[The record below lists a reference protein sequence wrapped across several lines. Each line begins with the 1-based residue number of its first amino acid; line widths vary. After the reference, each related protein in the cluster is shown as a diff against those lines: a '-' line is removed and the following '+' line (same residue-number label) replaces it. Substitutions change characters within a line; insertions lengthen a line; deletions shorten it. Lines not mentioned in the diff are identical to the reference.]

1 MKKWMI
7 GVGVVLV
14 VAAAGSGGYY
24 YWDAQRPL
32 AAAAE
37 ATSVSARATR
47 GDIVLKVSGSGS
59 VAAETKE
66 SVKAGLNGTIEELGF
81 KVGDHVT
88 AGQVLAVFEKEDVSG
103 QIDQKVL
110 SIKKQQLQLEQYEK
124 QYKETAVAEEADP
137 ASLASIQ
144 LNIEVLKLEMAA
156 GEKELA
162 ELREQQAER
171 LEVTAAIDGVVTVSE
186 VAVGDTV
193 QANTILADIVD
204 YNALTFNVQVDE
216 LDMPQITVG
225 QSAEIHLTA
234 FPDKTFEG
242 EILELA
248 KEGSVSGGVA
258 AYEVAIALKEVEGVL
273 AGMSGQADMIIDSRE
288 NVVVV
293 PVDAVVELM
302 GRTYVRVPAEG
313 ASDASSPETGQPPA
327 MPGGE
332 RTGGERWGDAAGAGA
347 GEGAAGSG
355 GESWSGAAGVGA
367 AEGAV
372 GLGGESWSGAA
383 GVGAGEGAVGP
394 GGGRR
399 SAVQGGADGE
409 AVPERRAAGAGGAMG
424 AIPAMPADRQIP
436 QRPSS
441 GPGRAEGEVPMPSGQ
456 ARSQE
461 TTLASSAPGDADGQS
476 APAQAPGAQAP
487 GVGGQTAPD
496 LAGDDRISAMAE
508 RIGLGGQLKE
518 VTVGLSDETYVE
530 IVSGLSEGDTVL
542 VPLPQGT
549 VGTAPSSAGTE
560 MMFPGGMGG
569 SFGNF
574 GGGGFGGGGQG
585 SGGMRGGM
593 PQGGG
598 AR

>member
-1 MKKWMI
+1 MRKWMI
-7 GVGVVLV
+7 GVGVVLVV

-81 KVGDHVT
+81 KAGDHVT

-124 QYKETAVAEEADP
+124 QYKEAAVADEADP

-193 QANTILADIVD
+193 QANTIIADIVD

-216 LDMPQITVG
+216 LDMPRITVG

-313 ASDASSPETGQPPA
+313 ASDASSPETGQPPS

-332 RTGGERWGDAAGAGA
+332 RTGGAAGAGA
-347 GEGAAGSG
+347 GEGAAGP
-355 GESWSGAAGVGA
+355 
-367 AEGAV
+367 
-372 GLGGESWSGAA
+372 GGESWSGAA

-409 AVPERRAAGAGGAMG
+409 AVPERRAAGAGGAMV
-424 AIPAMPADRQIP
+424 AIPAMPADGQIP

-461 TTLASSAPGDADGQS
+461 TTLASSASGDADGQS
-476 APAQAPGAQAP
+476 APAQAPEAQAP

-549 VGTAPSSAGTE
+549 VGTAPSSAGAE

-569 SFGNF
+569 NFGNF

>member
-124 QYKETAVAEEADP
+124 QYKETAVADEADP

-193 QANTILADIVD
+193 QANTIIADIVD

-332 RTGGERWGDAAGAGA
+332 RTGGERWGGAAGAGA
-347 GEGAAGSG
+347 GEGAAGP
-355 GESWSGAAGVGA
+355 
-367 AEGAV
+367 
-372 GLGGESWSGAA
+372 GGESWSGAA

-424 AIPAMPADRQIP
+424 AIPAMP
-436 QRPSS
+436 
-441 GPGRAEGEVPMPSGQ
+441 
-456 ARSQE
+456 
-461 TTLASSAPGDADGQS
+461 ADGQS

-569 SFGNF
+569 NFGNF

-585 SGGMRGGM
+585 SGGMGGGM

>member
-124 QYKETAVAEEADP
+124 QYKETAVADEADP

-193 QANTILADIVD
+193 QANTIIADIVD

-293 PVDAVVELM
+293 PVDAVVELL

-332 RTGGERWGDAAGAGA
+332 RTGGERWGGAAGAGA
-347 GEGAAGSG
+347 GEGAAGPG

-367 AEGAV
+367 A
-372 GLGGESWSGAA
+372 
-383 GVGAGEGAVGP
+383 EGAVGP

-409 AVPERRAAGAGGAMG
+409 AVPERRAAGAGGDMG
-424 AIPAMPADRQIP
+424 AIPAMPADGQIP

-441 GPGRAEGEVPMPSGQ
+441 GQGFAEGGVPMPSGQ

-461 TTLASSAPGDADGQS
+461 ATLASSAPGEADGQS
-476 APAQAPGAQAP
+476 APDQAPGAQAP
-487 GVGGQTAPD
+487 GVGGQTTPD

-598 AR
+598 VR

>member
-1 MKKWMI
+1 MRKWMI

-124 QYKETAVAEEADP
+124 QYKETAVADEADP

-193 QANTILADIVD
+193 QANTIIADIVD

-293 PVDAVVELM
+293 PVDAVVELL

-332 RTGGERWGDAAGAGA
+332 RAGGERWGGAAGAGA
-347 GEGAAGSG
+347 GEGAAGPG

-367 AEGAV
+367 A
-372 GLGGESWSGAA
+372 
-383 GVGAGEGAVGP
+383 EGAVGP

-409 AVPERRAAGAGGAMG
+409 AVPERRAAGAGGDMG
-424 AIPAMPADRQIP
+424 AIPAMPADGQIP

-441 GPGRAEGEVPMPSGQ
+441 GQGFAEGGVPMPSGQ

-461 TTLASSAPGDADGQS
+461 ATLASSAPGEADGQS
-476 APAQAPGAQAP
+476 APDQAPGAQAP
-487 GVGGQTAPD
+487 GVGGQTTPD

-530 IVSGLSEGDTVL
+530 IVSGISEGDTVL

-569 SFGNF
+569 NFGNF